1 MKEWSVIAIW
11 LEDEESLRWLKRLVE
26 KDFFIVPTDVTKQIV
41 IVNDNTDEEYFEDIN
56 DLAKDQLTLNNY
68 WSRICDEILPNVI
81 VLV

>member
-1 MKEWSVIAIW
+1 M
-11 LEDEESLRWLKRLVE
+11 KRLVE

-68 WSRICDEILPNVI
+68 
-81 VLV
+81 